1 MDIDQLLQAYARGVA
16 HEMGKHTT
24 TNTSELEAYGR
35 LHFTPQQFLGVYAA
49 DVTPPRTKDRCFYI
63 QNTEPSS
70 EDGEHWLGIARQPG
84 RRDLLFDTF
93 ARRPSATFLPHLRG
107 KALAEAFGCAAP
119 SKRGRAVGHFD
130 GFFRLSSVS
139 HVRSPKS
146 SSERSPNTRALAC
159 SSELS

>member
-1 MDIDQLLQAYARGVA
+1 MDVDQLLQAYARGVA
-16 HEMGKHTT
+16 HEMGKNTT

-107 KALAEAFGCAAP
+107 MALTEDDVDQETNSTRCGQLCLAFGHIFIAHGYEAAQ
-119 SKRGRAVGHFD
+119 K
-130 GFFRLSSVS
+130 
-139 HVRSPKS
+139 
-146 SSERSPNTRALAC
+146 C
-159 SSELS
+159 

>member
-1 MDIDQLLQAYARGVA
+1 
-16 HEMGKHTT
+16 MGKNIT

-70 EDGEHWLGIARQPG
+70 EDVEHWLGIARQPG
-84 RRDLLFDTF
+84 RLDLLFDTF

-107 KALAEAFGCAAP
+107 MALTEDDVDQETNITRCGQLCLAFGHIFIAHGYEAAQ
-119 SKRGRAVGHFD
+119 K
-130 GFFRLSSVS
+130 
-139 HVRSPKS
+139 
-146 SSERSPNTRALAC
+146 C
-159 SSELS
+159 